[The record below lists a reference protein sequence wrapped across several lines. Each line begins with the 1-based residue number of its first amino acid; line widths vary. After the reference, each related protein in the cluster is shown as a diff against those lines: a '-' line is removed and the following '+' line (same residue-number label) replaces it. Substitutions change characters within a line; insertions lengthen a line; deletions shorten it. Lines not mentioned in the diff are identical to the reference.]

1 MGAREEIGKGVKTR
15 AASAKD
21 DGSPASAPHIVR
33 RGDHADAGGGRAPLR
48 RRSGG
53 PARNAISVNVSDEL
67 VERIAHRAAE
77 LVAEQSG
84 EPVDDGWLR
93 GAERIAS
100 YIDAPRSRVYA
111 LVSAKRIP
119 VHHDGSALIA
129 RRSELDRWLL
139 RGGGRRP

>member
-1 MGAREEIGKGVKTR
+1 MKVKNQQQVGGNFSPRRTSKDCDAPVTSPP
-15 AASAKD
+15 AAM
-21 DGSPASAPHIVR
+21 
-33 RGDHADAGGGRAPLR
+33 
-48 RRSGG
+48 
-53 PARNAISVNVSDEL
+53 NAISVNVADEL
-67 VERIAHRAAE
+67 VERIAQRAAE
-77 LVAEQSG
+77 LLTKQSG
-84 EPVDDGWLR
+84 KPAEDGWLR

-100 YIDAPRSRVYA
+100 YIDAPRSRIYA

>member
-1 MGAREEIGKGVKTR
+1 M
-15 AASAKD
+15 
-21 DGSPASAPHIVR
+21 
-33 RGDHADAGGGRAPLR
+33 
-48 RRSGG
+48 
-53 PARNAISVNVSDEL
+53 NAISVNVADEL

-77 LVAEQSG
+77 LMAAQSS
-84 EPVDDGWLR
+84 EPADDGWLR

-111 LVSAKRIP
+111 LASAKRIP

-129 RRSELDRWLL
+129 RRWELDEWLL